1 VTDPGPISQ
10 AIIADPA
17 HPASTE
23 AQIVK
28 EVVEAFIGPL
38 ADAEKVNATEETKR
52 YTIWVALIR
61 ESLRWVYLFAFAVF
75 GLILLAYLNGDK
87 EFAEKIIYALL
98 GFVGGFGF
106 GSRARGKLSD

>member
-1 VTDPGPISQ
+1 MP
-10 AIIADPA
+10 DPA

-23 AQIVK
+23 THVVK
-28 EVVEAFIGPL
+28 EVVEAFVGPI
-38 ADAEKVNATEETKR
+38 AEAEKIKATKETKR
-52 YTIWVALIR
+52 YIVWVALIR

-75 GLILLAYLNGDK
+75 GLILLAYLKGDK

-106 GSRARGKLSD
+106 GSRARKKPSD